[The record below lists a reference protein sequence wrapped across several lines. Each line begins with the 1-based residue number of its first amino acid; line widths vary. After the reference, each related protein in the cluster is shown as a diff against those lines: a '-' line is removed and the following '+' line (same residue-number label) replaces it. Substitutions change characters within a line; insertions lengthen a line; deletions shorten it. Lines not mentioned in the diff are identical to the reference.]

1 MNKNTD
7 VLLKNKTA
15 KIKKHHLTAREIE
28 YLSLVAMGF
37 KNIEIAKTLSVTES
51 TVKKTLEAVF
61 QKLFAKDRA
70 NAVAI
75 AFIHDV
81 INAQILSIIVKKYQI
96 NKISSY

>member
-37 KNIEIAKTLSVTES
+37 KNIEIAKILSVTES

-75 AFIHDV
+75 AFIHDI